1 MTDPDTQRD
10 DPTLPAETAADL
22 RRAFSGGPAVPGR
35 VDDRMLAEARK
46 RLSRPVIARIG
57 WRRLA
62 IPGVAAAMVLLFVW
76 YAAPLIGPA
85 RQGPPSIQGWPVPG
99 LAGEVRVSGPVDI
112 LAALRL
118 AKAMQ
123 WGQSRP
129 EWDIN
134 GDGRVDNVD
143 VDALA
148 MRAVSLGGAS

>member
-1 MTDPDTQRD
+1 MTDQDFHLD
-10 DPTLPAETAADL
+10 DPTLPADTAAEL
-22 RRAFSGGPAVPGR
+22 QRAFGDGPAVPQR
-35 VDDRMLAEARK
+35 VDDRMLAAAHA

-99 LAGEVRVSGPVDI
+99 LAGEVRVDGPVDI

-123 WGQSRP
+123 WGQTRP

-134 GDGRVDNVD
+134 GDGRVDSID